1 MTTDDRLFRHKEG
14 ERRSLICVRIIGR
27 IREVT
32 KPSRATKVEKRQ
44 AIYSRKIEDEIRL
57 I

>member
-14 ERRSLICVRIIGR
+14 EGGSLICVRIIGR
-27 IREVT
+27 MREVN

-44 AIYSRKIEDEIRL
+44 AIYSKKIEDEKGL